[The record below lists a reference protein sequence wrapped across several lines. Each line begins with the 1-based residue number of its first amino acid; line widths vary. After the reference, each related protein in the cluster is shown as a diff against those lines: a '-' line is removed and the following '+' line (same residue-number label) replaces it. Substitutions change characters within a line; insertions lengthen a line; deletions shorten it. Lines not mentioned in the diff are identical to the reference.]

1 MKVALVSDWY
11 YPKVGG
17 VAKHI
22 HDLALHLKN
31 KEHDV
36 IVVTNSH
43 GTDEEMGDEGIRI
56 YRISGLTDP
65 LLSINIS
72 PRASK
77 ELRNLLLEEKP
88 DVFHAH
94 HAFTPLSL
102 RGIAVAKEENFPT
115 ILTTHSIFLAY
126 DSPLWDFF
134 SQAFPILG
142 WYIEK
147 ADRIIAVSEAAK
159 TFISHFTR
167 KSVVVIPNGVDCRE
181 FHPNWNKEKLKEE
194 LGVEGDVIL
203 CVSRLSYRK
212 GIHVLLNS
220 MRILSQRRKDARLIV
235 VGEGEMGL
243 FLRTQAKLLDIE
255 DKVRFTGYVPD
266 EELPK
271 FFGLADVFVL
281 PSITAEAFGI
291 VLLEA
296 MASGRP
302 VVTTRVGGIPEV
314 VEGSGCGI
322 LVDPGDEQM
331 LADAILLLL
340 EDKGLREEL
349 GRRGREVAEDTYS
362 WDVITERIE
371 GVYREVI

>member
-1 MKVALVSDWY
+1 
-11 YPKVGG
+11 
-17 VAKHI
+17 
-22 HDLALHLKN
+22 
-31 KEHDV
+31 
-36 IVVTNSH
+36 
-43 GTDEEMGDEGIRI
+43 
-56 YRISGLTDP
+56 
-65 LLSINIS
+65 
-72 PRASK
+72 
-77 ELRNLLLEEKP
+77 
-88 DVFHAH
+88 
-94 HAFTPLSL
+94 
-102 RGIAVAKEENFPT
+102 
-115 ILTTHSIFLAY
+115 
-126 DSPLWDFF
+126 
-134 SQAFPILG
+134 
-142 WYIEK
+142 
-147 ADRIIAVSEAAK
+147 
-159 TFISHFTR
+159 
-167 KSVVVIPNGVDCRE
+167 
-181 FHPNWNKEKLKEE
+181 
-194 LGVEGDVIL
+194 
-203 CVSRLSYRK
+203 
-212 GIHVLLNS
+212 